1 MTPAQPPQGVHRGL
15 GQRRG
20 EALQIRTRD
29 EIRGREFRGHLEFAE
44 HVDVRREGER
54 VRDGYRVQCECGRGE
69 I

>member
-1 MTPAQPPQGVHRGL
+1 MTPAQPPQGIHRRL

-20 EALQIRTRD
+20 EAIQVRAWH
-29 EIRGREFRGHLEFAE
+29 EIRGREFRGRHELAE

-54 VRDGYRVQCECGRGE
+54 VRDGYRVECECGRGE